1 MADDLD
7 FDSFDES
14 LDDLDWSK
22 LEQDVKDG
30 AEEKTAGPAP
40 DAGGGADAASAGS
53 GNTAT
58 ITSGGSNVDINFLL
72 DVGLIVTVEV
82 GRKEYFISEVLSW
95 DLSSIIELDKLVG
108 EPLNLLVNGKN
119 VAKGEVVVV
128 NDKFALKIVEILD
141 PHDRLSFLQS

>member
-22 LEQDVKDG
+22 LEQDVKTG
-30 AEEKTAGPAP
+30 AEEKAAGSAPAE
-40 DAGGGADAASAGS
+40 GGADAALAGG

-58 ITSGGSNVDINFLL
+58 ITSGASNVDINYLL

-82 GRKEYFISEVLSW
+82 GRKDYYIS
-95 DLSSIIELDKLVG
+95 DLLDWNLNSIIELDKLVG
-108 EPLNLLVNGKN
+108 EPLNLLVNGKS